1 MVTRPGYE
9 VSIEHVGAEMGARI
23 VDVRDLTGELS
34 SQVRESG
41 VPKIFVTDAVMHDIS
56 ATEVRRAAR
65 ENRQDLDN
73 LVPLEV
79 ADYIRKYKL
88 YRNTHEA

>member
-1 MVTRPGYE
+1 VHDSTGDE
-9 VSIEHVGAEMGARI
+9 SSQISV
-23 VDVRDLTGELS
+23 TGEP
-34 SQVRESG
+34 R
-41 VPKIFVTDAVMHDIS
+41 IFVTDAVMHDVS
-56 ATEVRRAAR
+56 ATEVRAAVR
-65 ENRQDLDN
+65 ENRAEDLEG